1 MRHSDSGECWSE
13 LHLQSLGEL
22 LSGIIKDRAADGADL
37 KEFAE
42 KIVTLRELFRTIR
55 DENDEIARVTGID
68 RMKLRTE
75 RFVKI
80 GHAGPKGEMT

>member
-1 MRHSDSGECWSE
+1 MTRHSDSGEYWSE
-13 LHLQSLGEL
+13 LHLCCLGEL
-22 LSGIIKDRAADGADL
+22 FAGIIKDKATDENGR

-42 KIVTLRELFRTIR
+42 KIVAARELYRTIR

-68 RMKLRTE
+68 RTKLRTE

-80 GHAGPKGEMT
+80 GTPPKND